1 LERLNAL
8 GVIAII
14 NENDV
19 VTGCS
24 ELDTQRVF
32 SDNDKLSAL
41 VAAGSDADGLAL
53 RMCPFQLT
61 CFLQLLPCPVFVF
74 SLQTYLCSS
83 LSYLDTFKFQILRGF
98 FGICGLLFHN
108 ASF

>member
-1 LERLNAL
+1 LQLERLNAL

-24 ELDTQRVF
+24 ELDKQRVF

-41 VAAGSDADGLAL
+41 VAAGSDAEGLAL
-53 RMCPFQLT
+53 RT
-61 CFLQLLPCPVFVF
+61 
-74 SLQTYLCSS
+74 
-83 LSYLDTFKFQILRGF
+83 
-98 FGICGLLFHN
+98 
-108 ASF
+108 

>member
-53 RMCPFQLT
+53 RVCPFQFN
-61 CFLQLLPCPVFVF
+61 CSLQLL
-74 SLQTYLCSS
+74 
-83 LSYLDTFKFQILRGF
+83 LSVVSI
-98 FGICGLLFHN
+98 I
-108 ASF
+108 S